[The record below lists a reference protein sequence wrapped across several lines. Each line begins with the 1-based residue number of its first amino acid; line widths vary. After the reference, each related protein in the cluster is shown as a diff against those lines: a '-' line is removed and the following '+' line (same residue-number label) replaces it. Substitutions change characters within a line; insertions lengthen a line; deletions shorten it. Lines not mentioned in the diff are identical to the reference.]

1 MTTLYTCAIITEAN
15 TLNQNVVLE
24 DSMILNY
31 KFKNFMSFRE
41 NVEFSMQAPKS
52 KVKNRFPNNYMT
64 SETGIDLLKTAVIVG
79 ENAGGKSN
87 FVRSL
92 SYLQSFFVG
101 IETPKSYKNVI
112 NTNNSHDFCPKNN
125 STTQIFEIEILTS
138 KNFLFLYHL
147 EIDFAGIIKEELKFK
162 NKIKNKYEIAFSLKR
177 ENYTLGCKNKKDCID
192 GSNCNT
198 RLKSNYLL
206 AMPVSS
212 RKIQDA
218 LERVVNEDHS
228 LGLTITKLAMLGNE
242 HAIAFTNWIKN
253 DLCPETNIINYDIYK
268 SMRNEEDDLR
278 ILHDPRY
285 LEIFRMIDS
294 SMINCKIDAENPFS
308 KTMIV
313 RQKKDGST
321 FSRELSQDSS
331 GVREFFAWAVQIFRV
346 VYEDKIVFADE
357 MDRVLNP
364 VLSDRVISFICGKE
378 HHGQFVFTT
387 HNVLHLD
394 LKNYMKEQIYFITK
408 DVETLDSELYSLADF
423 PEIRYETTKIYE
435 FYMKGILGATAIE

>member
-1 MTTLYTCAIITEAN
+1 
-15 TLNQNVVLE
+15 
-24 DSMILNY
+24 MILNY

-41 NVEFSMQAPKS
+41 NAEFSMQAPKS
-52 KVKNRFPNNYMT
+52 KVKNRFPNSYIT
-64 SETGIDLLKTAVIVG
+64 SGTGADLLKTAVIVG

-92 SYLQSFFVG
+92 SYLQAFFTG
-101 IETPKSYKNVI
+101 AETPKSYKNAI
-112 NTNNSHDFCPKNN
+112 NTNNEPGSCPKKSQTLQSFELEICVSE
-125 STTQIFEIEILTS
+125 STLY
-138 KNFLFLYHL
+138 LYHL
-147 EIDFAGIIKEELKFK
+147 EIDFVGIVNESFSIKSHV
-162 NKIKNKYEIAFSLKR
+162 KNKYRKIFALERS
-177 ENYTLGCKNKKDCID
+177 ECTTECKNKNDCAD
-192 GSNCNT
+192 SNNCQT
-198 RLKSNYLL
+198 ESVVTYHLDMQLPDQAIERAL
-206 AMPVSS
+206 AKAV
-212 RKIQDA
+212 DA
-218 LERVVNEDHS
+218 DTAN
-228 LGLTITKLAMLGNE
+228 GLTVIKLALLGYE
-242 HAIAFTNWIKN
+242 HAIAFTNRVKN
-253 DLCPETNIINYDIYK
+253 DLCPETNRINYDIYK
-268 SMRNEEDDLR
+268 SMRSEEDDLR

-294 SMINCKIDAENPFS
+294 SMIDCKIDAENPFS

-378 HHGQFVFTT
+378 HHGQFIFTT

-435 FYMKGILGATAIE
+435 FYMKGILGGTAIE